1 LSFVVVKKGK
11 VEFRLKEKREGT
23 RKSSIGQTAT
33 IDNSG
38 IKKVKEGVMSETDN
52 SMQKDFSS
60 KRICFQLSNK
70 NNRYFRAGNYGK
82 KRVHFFCQMQ
92 ENDKN
97 FIELYNDQ
105 TPPEITHTNK
115 LICFIKENERII
127 YTGKKKS

>member
-1 LSFVVVKKGK
+1 VKGGRKMMKLSS
-11 VEFRLKEKREGT
+11 EIERNE
-23 RKSSIGQTAT
+23 AT
-33 IDNSG
+33 IDNQ
-38 IKKVKEGVMSETDN
+38 N
-52 SMQKDFSS
+52 WHQKDFAST
-60 KRICFQLSNK
+60 KLCFTVTK
-70 NNRYFRAGNYGK
+70 HTNRYFRAGDYGK

-127 YTGKKKS
+127 YTGKKEG